1 MSHGHGE
8 EVDEDDDARVVG
20 RVGGHGLAHRQL
32 HYGGILGLVRFS
44 RVVSKNFV
52 CLVGWISTDWSARN
66 LKRTIQARG
75 RVSARAALSNLW
87 ISGCLVGEKF
97 LCIQDTNKL
106 CCTLSH
112 PLPVSSYK

>member
-8 EVDEDDDARVVG
+8 EVDEDNDARVVG

-32 HYGGILGLVRFS
+32 HYGGVSGLVGFS
-44 RVVSKNFV
+44 RAVSKNFV

-75 RVSARAALSNLW
+75 RVSARAALSDRW
-87 ISGCLVGEKF
+87 ISGCLVGKNS
-97 LCIQDTNKL
+97 L
-106 CCTLSH
+106 H
-112 PLPVSSYK
+112 PGYK